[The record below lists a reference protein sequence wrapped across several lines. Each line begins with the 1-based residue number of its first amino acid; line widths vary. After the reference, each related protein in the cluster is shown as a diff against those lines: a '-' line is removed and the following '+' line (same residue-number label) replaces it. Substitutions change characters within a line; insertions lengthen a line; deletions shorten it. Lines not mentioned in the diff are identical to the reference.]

1 MLIYMSFNISG
12 RDITTIFNTKY
23 PGRQTTGFAIN
34 GVDIGTIFTPAI
46 SGFTTETVTGYKTNG
61 VDLNTLLSSSTPT
74 PTVTINNAKSN
85 VQWTGNPDF
94 YLSTFGGTNGSFSI
108 TVPLDNMDV
117 SPIDI
122 VLVGGGGSGGA
133 MFNWFEGA
141 GGGGGGGVLLSTINS
156 STFTSAGT
164 YTFTINCGEGGASVT
179 GNSHGLVGQPS
190 SIMLNNTTI
199 MTVYGG
205 GGGGGRSTNSDNMSD
220 SDTNSFMPW
229 LWDYTDSYVY
239 YTYYPNN
246 GSLTVDQAQG
256 GIASLNNQYASSG
269 GVMNGFK
276 NLGVGWSVSVST
288 DTSVASGAGAVG
300 SIGSFAP
307 GYSGTLYGH
316 QGGASYVAGGGG
328 GGGGAGQAG
337 AGTQIAANSF
347 TLNEQGYNVITGI
360 DQNTG
365 TGATNA
371 NGGNGGNGY
380 QYITGQYYGGGG
392 SGGDTIAPGGSFGQ
406 GGLGGGGGGNGASG
420 TPLTGGGGSAGFGQ
434 LASFSNSGSGGS
446 GVCLIAFNNP
456 SMFTFIIN

>member
-1 MLIYMSFNISG
+1 MLIYMSFNING
-12 RDITTIFNTKY
+12 KDVTTIFNTKY

-34 GVDIGTIFTPAI
+34 GVDIGTIYTPAI
-46 SGFTTETVTGYKTNG
+46 SGFTTDTVTGYKTNG
-61 VDLNTLLSSSTPT
+61 VDLNTLLSSSTPI
-74 PTVTINNAKSN
+74 PTVTINNAQSN
-85 VQWTGNPDF
+85 VQWNGDPDF

-108 TVPLDNMDV
+108 TVPFDNMDV

-179 GNSHGLVGQPS
+179 GNSPGLVGQPS

-205 GGGGGRSTNSDNMSD
+205 GGGGGRNTNSENLSYLIPFNIFFP
-220 SDTNSFMPW
+220 ST
-229 LWDYTDSYVY
+229 YTDNYVY
-239 YTYYPNN
+239 YTYN

-256 GIASLNNQYASSG
+256 GIASLNNRYASSG
-269 GVMNGFK
+269 GVMNGFT
-276 NLGVGWSVSVST
+276 NNGVFN
-288 DTSVASGAGAVG
+288 SVASGAGAVG

-307 GYSGTLYGH
+307 GYSGTLYGN

-347 TLNEQGYNVITGI
+347 TSNGFINNINIITGI
-360 DQNTG
+360 DQSTG

-392 SGGDTIAPGGSFGQ
+392 GGSDTIAPEGTVGK
-406 GGLGGGGGGNGASG
+406 GGLGGGGGGDYGVSG